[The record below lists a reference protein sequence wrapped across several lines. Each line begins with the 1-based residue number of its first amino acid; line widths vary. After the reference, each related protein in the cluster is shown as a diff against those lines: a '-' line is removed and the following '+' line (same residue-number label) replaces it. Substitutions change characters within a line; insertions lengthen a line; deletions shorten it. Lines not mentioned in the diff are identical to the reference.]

1 MINLNY
7 LDGDVSNLYSINL
20 LTKLLD
26 KINFKFSQK
35 GLPEE
40 EFTSKIDFIKDKSN
54 PIIFVLKNKC
64 KLYFTYSEYR
74 RLHGKPEKD
83 KNIKYSLQKIPCH
96 KSSQYYKKIKIVSLF
111 FLSNIMIFG
120 NGIKKWKL
128 VFGQLKKSI
137 CIKI

>member
-1 MINLNY
+1 MINLDY

-83 KNIKYSLQKIPCH
+83 KNIRYSLQKIPCNN
-96 KSSQYYKKIKIVSLF
+96 QNNMAY
-111 FLSNIMIFG
+111 M
-120 NGIKKWKL
+120 
-128 VFGQLKKSI
+128 LKK
-137 CIKI
+137 CIIF